1 MERSDIGITI
11 SENTTGSAYEAAD
24 VIMHDDNFSAIAGM
38 IASARQV
45 HRNIKRASAVMI
57 SGYNWALSPEDVR

>member
-1 MERSDIGITI
+1 MKKSGQTVAMTGTRPEDAEAMERSDIGITI

-38 IASARQV
+38 IASA
-45 HRNIKRASAVMI
+45 AA
-57 SGYNWALSPEDVR
+57 GSP